1 MPAAIIIYTYGEDSK
16 GKGVNYY
23 KIENA
28 NGASVTLSQLGASI
42 VSIRVPDK
50 KGELRDVVL
59 GYAVLEG

>member
-50 KGELRDVVL
+50 DRKSVV
-59 GYAVLEG
+59 